1 MTSKGLLMNAES
13 QDRLSEEVANIIEN
27 LACRLA
33 EHTGGTL
40 TPNHLMPYLPASLAL
55 LKACLDDM
63 VDGTAVLSSRRDGVA
78 FYEFPS
84 YKDCKAA
91 SGALRLETCV
101 ACDKEGVSVNSA
113 VLCAPCFDRLQKELA
128 RLAERTGWPAQAVYE
143 HEILFLAARQKNPVH
158 PEALAGRSRYTLRSM
173 RNKLKTLT
181 LGGFVQEQLEENAG
195 MIAYH
200 FPEIEYPSDYY
211 RANRA
216 IVSTYPDSVTEEVQV
231 KLQRILF
238 ALGFFLLGLLVLGFL
253 HVSFPLLV
261 LLFVIGAPIVSFTI
275 WRRRSPVDVG

>member
-1 MTSKGLLMNAES
+1 MNAES
-13 QDRLSEEVANIIEN
+13 QDRLSEGVANIIEN

-33 EHTGGTL
+33 EHSGGTL
-40 TPNHLMPYLPASLAL
+40 TPNHLMPYLPASLEL
-55 LKACLDDM
+55 LKSCLDDM
-63 VDGTAVLSSRRDGVA
+63 VDGTAVLSSRREGIMV
-78 FYEFPS
+78 YEFPS
-84 YKDCKAA
+84 YKDSEAR
-91 SGALRLETCV
+91 SGALRLDACV

-143 HEILFLAARQKNPVH
+143 HEILFLAAGQRNSVH

-173 RNKLKTLT
+173 RKKLKALT
-181 LGGFVQEQLEENAG
+181 LGSFAQERLEEDAG
-195 MIAYH
+195 MIAYR
-200 FPEIEYPSDYY
+200 FPEIEYPPDYY

-238 ALGFFLLGLLVLGFL
+238 TLGFFLLGLLALAFL
-253 HVSFPLLV
+253 HVPFPLLV
-261 LLFVIGAPIVSFTI
+261 LVFLIGSPVVAFMI
-275 WRRRSPVDVG
+275 WRRRNPVEGE